1 MRDTPSMLV
10 SRTLAVASM
19 PPIAMVVVAE
29 GFPVAFMASS
39 KGELEF
45 ASFAGPTSP
54 TAATPTS
61 M

>member
-1 MRDTPSMLV
+1 MLV

-19 PPIAMVVVAE
+19 PPKAMVVDAA

-39 KGELEF
+39 SGELEF

-54 TAATPTS
+54 TATIPTS
-61 M
+61 T